1 LLLSTYITVILIYFS
16 LRQTFAASEDL
27 HNLPN
32 DASEGRGSSEP
43 VDSRTVEHTSPSS
56 EHDDP
61 IDSETAHANLPPSAG
76 DTCDTEGSVRN
87 DDADHSTFVNAAAE
101 ETRASPMKR
110 SIGGFADEDDLLDL

>member
-1 LLLSTYITVILIYFS
+1 MFF
-16 LRQTFAASEDL
+16 LRQTLVAPEDL

-32 DASEGRGSSEP
+32 ETSEGRGSSEP
-43 VDSRTVEHTSPSS
+43 INSRTVEHTSPSG

-61 IDSETAHANLPPSAG
+61 IDPETAHTNLPPSAG

-87 DDADHSTFVNAAAE
+87 DDADHSAFVNAAAE